1 MRNYLDSEKTRLEK
15 VVCNRCGRELKLVN
29 GVVQEG
35 IFEGDIRWGYFSG
48 RDGERHQFDL
58 CEDCYIKMIKSFTV
72 PVTVLE
78 QTELI

>member
-1 MRNYLDSEKTRLEK
+1 MKNYLDSEKNRLDK
-15 VVCNRCGRELKLVN
+15 VVCNGCGRELKLVN

-35 IFEGDIRWGYFSG
+35 IFEGDVRWGYFSV

-58 CEDCYIKMIKSFTV
+58 CEDCYAKFIKGFAV